1 MGAAGAG
8 PALRFCVVGAGPA
21 GFYAAERLRRA
32 FPQGGVDLLERLPA
46 PFGLVRAGVAPDH
59 PGTKRVQAQFA
70 ETARAPGGR
79 FWGNVEL
86 GRDVSLAEL
95 RAAFSGVVLACGAEG
110 DRRLGIPG
118 EAAPGVVSARAF
130 SQWYNGHPGG
140 WPRAGGGGGGGG
152 LRDLTG
158 GVGLADVRDVVVVG
172 QGNVALD
179 CARLLLRDPAG
190 LAATDIVAGALAE
203 LCASSVRRVR
213 IVGRRGPAQAALAP
227 KELREILALPG
238 VRTSLDPATL
248 VLDACDEEAIGRV
261 RRQRRVVEVLRKA
274 SAAAAG
280 GGGVGG
286 GDQERELRLDFLR
299 RPVEYGNGRLRL
311 EAMRLESPESLEA
324 RLGAIR
330 GVEGTGELSEVP
342 AQLVIRAVGWEARPV
357 PGAPF
362 DPERAVVP
370 SSSGRVAAAGDGGA
384 GALYVTGWLKR
395 GPQGIIG
402 TNLECAEETVA
413 SVAADARAGLLPP
426 GGEGRGVSASPLAAL
441 LEARGTRPVS
451 WAEWE
456 RLDAAEAAR
465 GSAAGKPREKFVHPA
480 EMLGFLDG
488 GG

>member
-1 MGAAGAG
+1 MGA
-8 PALRFCVVGAGPA
+8 PLRFCVVGAGPA

-32 FPQGGVDLLERLPA
+32 FPRGEVDLLERLPA

-59 PGTKRVQAQFA
+59 PGTKSVQNQFA
-70 ETARAPGGR
+70 ETARAPGVR

-118 EAAPGVVSARAF
+118 EAGPGVVSARAF

-140 WPRAGGGGGGGG
+140 WPGARDGGGGGG

-158 GVGLADVRDVVVVG
+158 GVGLADARDVVVVG

-179 CARLLLRDPAG
+179 CARLLLRDPAD
-190 LAATDIVAGALAE
+190 LAATDIAAGALAE
-203 LCASSVRRVR
+203 LRASSVRRVR

-238 VRTSLDPATL
+238 IRVSLDPETL
-248 VLDACDEEAIGRV
+248 ALDACDEAAIGRV
-261 RRQRRVVEVLRKA
+261 RRQKRVVEVLRKA
-274 SAAAAG
+274 GAGAAT
-280 GGGVGG
+280 GG
-286 GDQERELRLDFLR
+286 GDGGRGLRFDFLR

-311 EAMRLESPESLEA
+311 EAMRLESPAALEA
-324 RLGAIR
+324 RLGAVR
-330 GVEGTGELSEVP
+330 RVEGTGELSEVP
-342 AQLVIRAVGWEARPV
+342 AELVIRAVGWEAQPV

-413 SVAADARAGLLPP
+413 SVSADARAGLLPP
-426 GGEGRGVSASPLAAL
+426 GGQEERRGLSASPLESL
-441 LEARGTRPVS
+441 LSARGARPVS

-456 RLDAAEAAR
+456 RLDAEEAAR
-465 GSAAGKPREKFVHPA
+465 GAAAGKPREKFVRPA
-480 EMLGFLDG
+480 DMLGFLDG
-488 GG
+488 GGG

>member
-1 MGAAGAG
+1 
-8 PALRFCVVGAGPA
+8 
-21 GFYAAERLRRA
+21 
-32 FPQGGVDLLERLPA
+32 
-46 PFGLVRAGVAPDH
+46 
-59 PGTKRVQAQFA
+59 
-70 ETARAPGGR
+70 
-79 FWGNVEL
+79 
-86 GRDVSLAEL
+86 
-95 RAAFSGVVLACGAEG
+95 
-110 DRRLGIPG
+110 
-118 EAAPGVVSARAF
+118 
-130 SQWYNGHPGG
+130 
-140 WPRAGGGGGGGG
+140 
-152 LRDLTG
+152 
-158 GVGLADVRDVVVVG
+158 LADVRDVVVVG

-413 SVAADARAGLLPP
+413 SVAADARAGPLPP